1 MEKVEFFDLTDSESF
16 AHRDPLP
23 YLKYLR
29 HTAPVSRIFDRTP
42 EAYWAVVKYNDVLE
56 VHRDVATYSIECP
69 MVIGHPREL
78 AAHGHKIV
86 IRELDPPRH
95 TKLRNVL
102 KWDFTPKAVASWA
115 VPVRRWV
122 REYLAEAA
130 RRGECEFVFDVAARV
145 PMQQFSEMIGVA
157 EADRPRLENLSNIV
171 AYGQPNA
178 HGDAADNVD
187 AVTANQRLEE
197 YFSRMLVERARIPAK
212 DLTTTL
218 AHGRIDGDPLSYDEQ
233 LRNLAFLLVAGLETT
248 RNGIASGLY
257 ELLQHRGELE
267 KLVADPSLVNSAVEE
282 ILRYASPIY
291 HDLRMATRDTMLG
304 GQKIARGDLVSK
316 WLASANRDEEVFEN
330 PDTFDITRNPNPHLA
345 FGYGQHFCLGANL
358 ARVEMRTTLE
368 ELIPYLRQIELT
380 DTPQRTNN
388 SAIQGYWRMP
398 IRFRNVNRSIHV

>member
-1 MEKVEFFDLTDSESF
+1 MEKVEFFDLTDSELF

-29 HTAPVSRIFDRTP
+29 HTAPVSRIFDRTG
-42 EAYWAVVKYNDVLE
+42 EAYWAVAKYNDVLE

-69 MVIGHPREL
+69 MVIGHTRKL

-86 IRELDPPRH
+86 IREMDPPRH

-122 REYLAEAA
+122 RDYLAEAA
-130 RRGECEFVFDVAARV
+130 RRGECDFVFDVAARV
-145 PMQQFSEMIGVA
+145 PTQQFSEMLGVP
-157 EADRPRLENLSNIV
+157 ETDRVWLEDLANIV
-171 AYGQPNA
+171 AYGSNA
-178 HGDAADNVD
+178 HADPANKVD
-187 AVTANQRLEE
+187 VMEANRQVEE
-197 YFSRMLVERARIPAK
+197 YFSRILADRSRIPAR

-218 AHGRIDGDPLSYDEQ
+218 AHGRIDGEPLSYDEQ
-233 LRNLAFLLVAGLETT
+233 LRNLSFLLVAGLETT
-248 RNGIASGLY
+248 RNGIAAGLY
-257 ELLQHRGELE
+257 ELLRHPAELE
-267 KLVADPSLVNSAVEE
+267 KLVADRSLVNSAVEE

-291 HDLRMATRDTMLG
+291 HDLRVAARDTMLG
-304 GQKIARGDLVSK
+304 GQKIERGDLVSK

-330 PDTFDITRNPNPHLA
+330 PDNFDINRNPNPHLA

-368 ELIPYLRQIELT
+368 ELIPYLRQIELA
-380 DTPQRTNN
+380 DEPQRTGN
-388 SAIQGYWRMP
+388 SSIQGYWRMP

>member
-16 AHRDPLP
+16 ARRDPLP
-23 YLKYLR
+23 YLKHLR
-29 HTAPVSRIFDRTP
+29 HTAPVSRIFDNAGRS
-42 EAYWAVVKYNDVLE
+42 YWAVVKYNDVLE

-69 MVIGHPREL
+69 MVIGHHPEL
-78 AAHGHKIV
+78 AGHAHKIV
-86 IRELDPPRH
+86 IREMDPPRH
-95 TKLRNVL
+95 TKLRNVI

-115 VPVRRWV
+115 VLVRRWV

-130 RRGECEFVFDVAARV
+130 RRGECDFVFDVAARV
-145 PMQQFSEMIGVA
+145 PMQQFSEMLGVPM
-157 EADRPRLENLSNIV
+157 EDRLRLENLSNIV
-171 AYGQPNA
+171 AYGQTIA
-178 HGDAADNVD
+178 HGEAAENVD
-187 AVTANQRLEE
+187 QVTANQRLEE
-197 YFSRMLVERARIPAK
+197 YFSRMLADRARNPAK

-218 AHGRIDGDPLSYDEQ
+218 AQGRIDGDPLSYDEQ

-257 ELLQHRGELE
+257 ELLQNRAELD

-291 HDLRMATRDTMLG
+291 HDLRVATHDTTLG
-304 GQKIARGDLVSK
+304 GQKIKGGDLVSK

-330 PDTFDITRNPNPHLA
+330 PDKFDIARTPNPHLA

-358 ARVEMRTTLE
+358 ARVEMRTALE
-368 ELIPYLRQIELT
+368 ELIPYLPQIELA
-380 DTPQRTNN
+380 DRPQRTGN

-398 IRFRNVNRSIHV
+398 IRFRNVDRSIHV

>member
-29 HTAPVSRIFDRTP
+29 HTAPVSRILDRGG

-69 MVIGHPREL
+69 MVIGHTREL

-86 IRELDPPRH
+86 IREMDPPRH

-102 KWDFTPKAVASWA
+102 KWDFTPRAVASWA

-130 RRGECEFVFDVAARV
+130 RRGECDFVFDVAARV
-145 PMQQFSEMIGVA
+145 PTQQFSQMLGVP
-157 EADRPRLENLSNIV
+157 EADRAQLEDLANIV
-171 AYGQPNA
+171 AYGSNA
-178 HGDAADNVD
+178 HGDPANNVD
-187 AVTANQRLEE
+187 AVGANRQVEE
-197 YFSRMLVERARIPAK
+197 YFSRMLSDRARIPAK

-218 AHGRIDGDPLSYDEQ
+218 AHGRIDGEPLSYDEQ
-233 LRNLAFLLVAGLETT
+233 LRNLSFLLVAGLETT
-248 RNGIASGLY
+248 RNGIAAGLY
-257 ELLQHRGELE
+257 ELLRHPAELE

-291 HDLRMATRDTMLG
+291 HDLRVAARDTMLG
-304 GQKIARGDLVSK
+304 GQKIERGDLVSK
-316 WLASANRDEEVFEN
+316 WLASANRDEDVFDN
-330 PDTFDITRNPNPHLA
+330 PDSFDITRTPNPHLA

-368 ELIPYLRQIELT
+368 ELIPYLQQIELA
-380 DTPQRTNN
+380 DEPQRTGN
-388 SAIQGYWRMP
+388 SSIQGYWRMP
-398 IRFRNVNRSIHV
+398 IRFRNINRSIHV

>member
-16 AHRDPLP
+16 ARRDPLP

-29 HTAPVSRIFDRTP
+29 ETAPVSRIFDRTG
-42 EAYWAVVKYNDVLE
+42 EAYWAVVKYDDVLE

-69 MVIGHPREL
+69 MVIGHSREL
-78 AAHGHKIV
+78 ADHGRKIV

-115 VPVRRWV
+115 MRVRHWA

-130 RRGECEFVFDVAARV
+130 RRGECDFVFDVAARV
-145 PMQQFSEMIGVA
+145 PVQQFSEMLGVP
-157 EADRPRLENLSNIV
+157 EADRQRLEHLANLV
-171 AYGQPNA
+171 VYGQVNG
-178 HGDAADNVD
+178 HGDAADNLD
-187 AVTANQRLEE
+187 AMTANQRLEE
-197 YFSRMLVERARIPAK
+197 YFSRMLADRAWRPAK

-218 AHGRIDGDPLSYDEQ
+218 ARGTIDGDPLSSDEQ
-233 LRNLAFLLVAGLETT
+233 LRNLAFLVVAGLETT

-257 ELLQHRGELE
+257 ELLQHRTELE

-291 HDLRMATRDTMLG
+291 HDLRMATRDTILG
-304 GQKIARGDLVSK
+304 GQKIQSGDLVSK
-316 WLASANRDEEVFEN
+316 WLASANRDEEVFDN

-368 ELIPYLRQIELT
+368 ELIPYLPQIELA
-380 DTPQRTNN
+380 DEPQRTGN
-388 SAIQGYWRMP
+388 SSIQGYWRMP
-398 IRFRNVNRSIHV
+398 IRFRDANRSLHV